1 MGCLFEIM
9 GMGAYSGEE
18 AYRYLSLDAYSR
30 KYGILELL
38 LKITN
43 FNSSPSDQI
52 GLNEAE
58 TETVYKN
65 SAL

>member
-1 MGCLFEIM
+1 MGYLFEIM

-30 KYGILELL
+30 KYDILELL

-43 FNSSPSDQI
+43 FIPFISKW
-52 GLNEAE
+52 A
-58 TETVYKN
+58 
-65 SAL
+65 

>member
-1 MGCLFEIM
+1 MFEIM

-30 KYGILELL
+30 KYDILELL

-43 FNSSPSDQI
+43 FIPFKDQS